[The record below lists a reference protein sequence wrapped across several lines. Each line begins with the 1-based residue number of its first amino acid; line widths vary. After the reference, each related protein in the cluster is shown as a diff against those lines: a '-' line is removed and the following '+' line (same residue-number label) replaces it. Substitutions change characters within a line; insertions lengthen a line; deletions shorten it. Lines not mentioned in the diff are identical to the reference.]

1 MTRGCISS
9 NGGKSQQK
17 DEFNRAQIE
26 KKNFGNLIGM
36 LLPDERDQMAQRLS
50 QAATVD

>member
-9 NGGKSQQK
+9 DGGKSQQK
-17 DEFNRAQIE
+17 EEFNRAQIK
-26 KKNFGNLIGM
+26 KKNPANLVGM
-36 LLPDERDQMAQRLS
+36 LLPDERNRMAQRLS